1 MHTNKRKKE
10 NLIIPIL
17 KCILVFLTG
26 YTMLEYSSFIKIP
39 PGNTFYVILAC
50 LLMAGS
56 LLTTYL
62 LIKARLFSKK
72 KKKSKI
78 FTINGKNQKKTI
90 EI

>member
-1 MHTNKRKKE
+1 MQSNKRKKE
-10 NLIIPIL
+10 NLIIPLL
-17 KCILVFLTG
+17 KCILVFIIG
-26 YTMLEYSSFIKIP
+26 YIMLKYSNFIKIP

-56 LLTTYL
+56 LLMTYL
-62 LIKARLFSKK
+62 LIKAMLFSKK